1 MENIRI
7 TTKKEF
13 IYNQQD
19 IDDIMVSALEG
30 GITYWCGRCEVVGE
44 YLGEYA
50 SEQIS
55 RGGKLILHDI
65 EDDEETWELDLE
77 KLQKGI
83 KGIIEKGYWNGDK
96 YYCDAEVADIIVQY
110 ALFDDIVFG

>member
-1 MENIRI
+1 MKNVEI
-7 TTKKEF
+7 TITKKFTQE
-13 IYNQQD
+13 D

-50 SEQIS
+50 SEQLS
-55 RGGKLILHDI
+55 RGGKLILHDT

-83 KGIIEKGYWNGDK
+83 KRAIEEDAWDGDMNN
-96 YYCDAEVADIIVQY
+96 YDEVTADIIVQY
-110 ALFDDIVFG
+110 ALFDEIVFS